1 MPRSYKASHSGW
13 WDHELF
19 LAQCE
24 LWKIFDLLL
33 SMGFRQPRGISSQTS
48 ASQNSANHWR
58 GPICPSQEFSRS
70 HSLLCS
76 SLPQILGPFSLK
88 IPISIFSTQP
98 DLWALQT
105 GNCLWAVHWADCGV
119 HFIDLTVLFSNITVL
134 HCPWPIHG
142 SFLFHIFY
150 LIFWVWFCLF
160 YVEDCIQSLLQHHG
174 WKESMLF
181 VFFKQTRIWCSSS
194 LPFLVTG
201 IHIPCHYSIQMWN
214 VSRIILAPVGLLWS
228 LQEREN

>member
-1 MPRSYKASHSGW
+1 MPRSSKASHSGW

-33 SMGFRQPRGISSQTS
+33 SMGFRQPRGVSSQTS

-70 HSLLCS
+70 HSLLWS

-88 IPISIFSTQP
+88 ILISIFSTQP

-119 HFIDLTVLFSNITVL
+119 HFIDLTVLFSNISL
-134 HCPWPIHG
+134 ALPLANSWE
-142 SFLFHIFY
+142 SFVSHILSDF
-150 LIFWVWFCLF
+150 LGFV
-160 YVEDCIQSLLQHHG
+160 
-174 WKESMLF
+174 LF
-181 VFFKQTRIWCSSS
+181 VLCWRLHPVPITTSWLEGKYAICFFLSRQEYGVL
-194 LPFLVTG
+194 LPS
-201 IHIPCHYSIQMWN
+201 PS
-214 VSRIILAPVGLLWS
+214 
-228 LQEREN
+228 